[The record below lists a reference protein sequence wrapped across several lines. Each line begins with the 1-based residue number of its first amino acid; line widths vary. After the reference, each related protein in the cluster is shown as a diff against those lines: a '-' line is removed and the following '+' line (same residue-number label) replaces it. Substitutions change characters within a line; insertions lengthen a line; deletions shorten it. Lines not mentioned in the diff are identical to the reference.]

1 MCSIHT
7 HQKRIVGY
15 LKENIQINER
25 EANIEANHILKFV
38 LKKTNFISHNKP
50 KNKNKK
56 N

>member
-38 LKKTNFISHNKP
+38 LKKPISYLITNQKT
-50 KNKNKK
+50 K
-56 N
+56 